1 MKTLFLYQFFLFKII
16 ISNPVLNYI
25 KNEEKNA
32 TIKDIFLQLIQ
43 NEKNNIIKIFN
54 NTNNQNCTDFLSEN
68 YISNI
73 DSKNESK
80 KNQTY
85 LYYVKLALDSS
96 KNKND
101 ISTYRDCMKKRYGIN
116 LEKDPHFSYV
126 LVFIDKRNQTP
137 SNFYEDTTYLFALCL
152 VYQDKCKDENYE
164 EMFNTF
170 YQIYVNQ
177 SNITKNETT
186 VFSFEDSSNEYIY
199 TFFSINQIPLYIIIF
214 IFFLMVFKKLIIK
227 LFNLINYSKKEK
239 EKKDIQNRKAIK
251 GNNYNFASQSQKIN
265 YQKLFESVFSL
276 SKNIDILFNNE
287 NEEDIYNDT
296 GINYIKG
303 MKGLSMI
310 FYLLGTL
317 YFNLYNS
324 PISQKNR
331 RKFYESLGNY
341 LNCFFYIGLKYSPR
355 ILLSCSGFS
364 LFYKFIHYL
373 DEKTE
378 EKREEKREEKKE
390 EKREE
395 RKRKKKNHSF
405 LYYTNIGMLFTFII
419 HQIYKYILFLL
430 VVFFMLYTIFSLN
443 LAFIDINP
451 MWVYFNHSVLLT
463 KISFPQLISLLF
475 GFQTYSFPDRN
486 QDNILNY
493 FWLLYNEI
501 FFFLLTIIILYFIY
515 KYNLQFNRIIILLFF
530 LIEIFKFIFSYF
542 IYNLYPALIFTFYNY
557 GKFYVTSFMNYPY
570 FLIGIYFS
578 MFNYTM
584 QKRLNYGD
592 CERQGKHYLKPIL
605 KAIKKIE
612 NYKKNNLYKCGTL
625 LIIIL
630 IIFCLSPFIIFT
642 IIELYNNNDK
652 LNIYFRNNVTR
663 FIMMYDSEIIVFLL
677 HFLLFFFNIS
687 EENIIKDISSHSK
700 WNLFDRTYFSYIL
713 LINPIILYILYTGE
727 TKIQFNKSNCLLYS
741 LISFFFVF
749 VLSIL
754 FYLFFELPFKRI
766 IKYIFKIKQNKKKE
780 QILGNIEDQF
790 NIISHNSSNFFDIVS
805 EEEDKNEEEE
815 SLTNKINQL

>member
-16 ISNPVLNYI
+16 ISNLVLNYI

-54 NTNNQNCTDFLSEN
+54 NTNNQNCTDFLTEN

-186 VFSFEDSSNEYIY
+186 VFSFEESSNEYIY

-227 LFNLINYSKKEK
+227 LFNLMICSKKEK

-251 GNNYNFASQSQKIN
+251 GNNYNFANQSQKIN

-378 EKREEKREEKKE
+378 EKREERINKE
-390 EKREE
+390 
-395 RKRKKKNHSF
+395 KNHSF
-405 LYYTNIGMLFTFII
+405 IHYTNICMLFSFIL

-430 VVFFMLYTIFSLN
+430 VVFFMLYSIFLLN
-443 LAFIDINP
+443 LVFIDINP
-451 MWVYFNHSVLLT
+451 MWVYFDHSLLK
-463 KISFPQLISLLF
+463 KISFTQIISL
-475 GFQTYSFPDRN
+475 
-486 QDNILNY
+486 
-493 FWLLYNEI
+493 
-501 FFFLLTIIILYFIY
+501 FF
-515 KYNLQFNRIIILLFF
+515 
-530 LIEIFKFIFSYF
+530 
-542 IYNLYPALIFTFYNY
+542 
-557 GKFYVTSFMNYPY
+557 
-570 FLIGIYFS
+570 
-578 MFNYTM
+578 
-584 QKRLNYGD
+584 
-592 CERQGKHYLKPIL
+592 
-605 KAIKKIE
+605 
-612 NYKKNNLYKCGTL
+612 
-625 LIIIL
+625 
-630 IIFCLSPFIIFT
+630 
-642 IIELYNNNDK
+642 
-652 LNIYFRNNVTR
+652 
-663 FIMMYDSEIIVFLL
+663 
-677 HFLLFFFNIS
+677 
-687 EENIIKDISSHSK
+687 
-700 WNLFDRTYFSYIL
+700 
-713 LINPIILYILYTGE
+713 
-727 TKIQFNKSNCLLYS
+727 
-741 LISFFFVF
+741 
-749 VLSIL
+749 
-754 FYLFFELPFKRI
+754 
-766 IKYIFKIKQNKKKE
+766 
-780 QILGNIEDQF
+780 
-790 NIISHNSSNFFDIVS
+790 
-805 EEEDKNEEEE
+805 
-815 SLTNKINQL
+815 